1 VADVNAPVT
10 VVYVAGYGRTGST
23 LLDLL
28 LGRVD
33 GWFSVGEFRQFW
45 HARRDDWRCG
55 CGDAIADCPTW
66 SKVVAQLDGTAA
78 EQVIADKRATV
89 RVRRAPQ
96 LYARRHGRDARTERL
111 QHTLTAAYAAVA
123 DVTGAGVLVDS
134 SKDPLYG
141 LLLCDVPGV
150 RVHVVHLVRDS
161 RAVAWSWQREKSRP
175 EVATAGATLPVH
187 SALHTALEWD
197 LRNALAQLLSRRAA
211 SYMRVSYEQLTRA
224 PAETVASIIGAV
236 TPSRDAAALAAAALA
251 DDGTEHVNH
260 TVGGNPMRFGATTLA
275 VRPDDEWRHR
285 LPARDRR
292 TVSAL
297 TWPLLRAYGYR

>member
-1 VADVNAPVT
+1 MNAPVT

-45 HARRDDWRCG
+45 HARRDEWRCG
-55 CGDAIADCPTW
+55 CGEGVATCPTW
-66 SKVVAQLDGTAA
+66 SKVVAQLDGTRP

-89 RVRRAPQ
+89 RVRRAPR
-96 LYARRHGRDARTERL
+96 LYFARQRGRDRRTERL
-111 QHTLTAAYAAVA
+111 RQALSASYAAVA
-123 DVTGAGVLVDS
+123 DVTAAGVLVDS

-141 LLLCDVPGV
+141 LLLCGVPGV
-150 RVHVVHLVRDS
+150 KVHVVHLVRDS

-175 EVATAGATLPVH
+175 EVATAGAKLPVH

-211 SYMRVSYEQLTRA
+211 SYTRVSYEQLVRA
-224 PAETVASIIGAV
+224 PAETVASIIGTV
-236 TPSRDAAALAAAALA
+236 TPARDAAALAAAALT
-251 DDGTEHVNH
+251 DDGAEHVNH

-275 VRPDDEWRHR
+275 VRADDEWRHR